1 MQLILAVVG
10 ENAEPLGHNA
20 RRAFGRE
27 GGSVGRGNRCMWQLP
42 DPTKTLSASHASI
55 AFNGVGFTITDT
67 STNGVYIN
75 IVDTPLGRGNTMPL
89 ADGDTLY
96 MASYIISVVIENE
109 PAEERQRLGL
119 TGSNALRLGGATK
132 PLRLPPLAGERLNA
146 KAGQSK
152 RDENLQRDPLP
163 AIGSRQSCCLSTIQ
177 AAHQAAT
184 SPPSPLSPSCLC
196 KDENFINK
204 VTAVDP
210 NSPAHLLP
218 GLSSGVTANSSSHAP
233 SGKPETPFIGKSN
246 RLPSAASGGHGA
258 PPAREPAPVI
268 PDDLDLMHL
277 LPARAFP
284 KASSV
289 PPQQENPCFEPTNQA
304 IQVAPEQLD
313 AGLANN
319 PAILRAPNLLVP
331 RLEEGE
337 LDRSADEI
345 EVAAQRPFGAPG
357 PCSVTAAAA
366 PPLPAAPS
374 SDEDELQ
381 GFWNA
386 LGFNSGLVPP
396 AQRREF
402 LAELG
407 RALAETASGLD
418 SILTAWAMVRN
429 ECQIKSTR
437 IRADNNN
444 ALKFIKRNPD
454 GLCDALAKDHGV
466 LRLSKS
472 VREGFNDIKAHEAAA
487 MAAMRGTLGNVLTR
501 MSPQRIESDGANTGH
516 FRARVDKAKL
526 WDRFVALHESMVG
539 DIDRTTQT
547 YIAEEFAR
555 SYDTQLST
563 IDEDEGKTTD
573 VDKRTSSVV
582 RR

>member
-27 GGSVGRGNRCMWQLP
+27 GGAVGRGNRCMWQLP

-55 AFNGVGFTITDT
+55 AFDGVGFTITDT

-75 IVDTPLGRGNTMPL
+75 TVDTPLGRGNTMLL

-96 MASYIISVVIENE
+96 MGSYIISVVIEDE
-109 PAEERQRLGL
+109 PAEKRQRLGL

-132 PLRLPPLAGERLNA
+132 PLRLPPLAEERLNA

-152 RDENLQRDPLP
+152 RDVNLQRNPLR
-163 AIGSRQSCCLSTIQ
+163 AIGSRQSCWLSTIQ

-184 SPPSPLSPSCLC
+184 SPPSPLSRSCLC
-196 KDENFINK
+196 KDEDFINK
-204 VTAVDP
+204 AAAFDP
-210 NSPAHLLP
+210 NSATHLLP
-218 GLSSGVTANSSSHAP
+218 GLSSRASANPSSHAP
-233 SGKPETPFIGKSN
+233 SGKPETPFIGKSYG
-246 RLPSAASGGHGA
+246 LPSAASDGHGA
-258 PPAREPAPVI
+258 LPTREPAPVI
-268 PDDLDLMHL
+268 PNDLDLMHL

-284 KASSV
+284 EALFV
-289 PPQQENPCFEPTNQA
+289 PPQQANPCFEPTNQA

-313 AGLANN
+313 AGLAND

-345 EVAAQRPFGAPG
+345 EAAAQRPFGAPA
-357 PCSVTAAAA
+357 PSSVTAAAA
-366 PPLPAAPS
+366 PPLPAAS
-374 SDEDELQ
+374 LSDEDELQ

-444 ALKFIKRNPD
+444 ALKFIKPNHG
-454 GLCDALAKDHGV
+454 GLCDALGKDDGF
-466 LRLSKS
+466 LLLGKS
-472 VREGFNDIKAHEAAA
+472 VREGFNDVKAHEAAA

-501 MSPQRIESDGANTGH
+501 MSPQRIESDGANAGH

-539 DIDRTTQT
+539 DIDRTAQT

-563 IDEDEGKTTD
+563 IDED
-573 VDKRTSSVV
+573 
-582 RR
+582 